1 MRAFRLVEPGRT
13 ALDEVERPIPGSGE
27 VLLRVGAA
35 SFCHSDV
42 AHLEQ
47 ANPFFDLP
55 VTIGHE
61 FAGTIVEVGPGVSTW
76 EPGTEVAVHIIQGC
90 AKCTACL
97 RGQDNRCHVGFRT
110 PGVHYDG
117 GMAEYVVA
125 PARSLVPLGGV
136 DMVTA
141 SVLTDAG
148 ITAAHAVA
156 HTRDLLGPTRSALV
170 IGVGGLGHLGLQ
182 LAAATTGAT
191 VYAVD
196 VEAGRLEVA
205 GQLGAAGAFLA
216 ADAAVAIRE
225 ATGGVGVDVVLDFVG
240 SAESVALAVAVVA
253 IGGALVLVGL
263 GGGEVG
269 MSLGFD
275 RPSFLGPQVPREVR
289 VVRSFCGTRD
299 DLVACLSLA
308 RRGVLRVHT
317 ETYSLDHAQDAFDA
331 LIAGRVLGRAVIVP

>member
-1 MRAFRLVEPGRT
+1 MRAFRLVAPGRT
-13 ALDEVERPIPGSGE
+13 ALTEVDRPVPGLGE
-27 VLLRVGAA
+27 VLLQVGAA

-47 ANPFFDLP
+47 PKPFFDLP

-61 FAGTIVEVGPGVSTW
+61 FAGTIVEVGPGVSSW

-90 AKCTACL
+90 AECSACL
-97 RGQDNRCHVGFRT
+97 RGQDNRCQVSIRA

-117 GMAEYVVA
+117 GMAEYVLA
-125 PARSLVPLGGV
+125 PARSLVPLHGV

-148 ITAAHAVA
+148 ITAAHALTHA
-156 HTRDLLGPTRSALV
+156 RDLLGPTRSALI

-182 LAAATTGAT
+182 LAAGTTGAT
-191 VYAVD
+191 VFAVD
-196 VEAGRLEVA
+196 VEAGRLDVA
-205 GQLGAAGAFLA
+205 RRLGAAEAFLA
-216 ADAAVAIRE
+216 ADAAVAVRE

-253 IGGALVLVGL
+253 LGGALVLVGL

-269 MSLGFD
+269 MSVGFEH
-275 RPSFLGPQVPREVR
+275 PSFVGPQVPHEVR

-308 RRGVLRVHT
+308 RRGVLRVHS
-317 ETYSLDHAQDAFDA
+317 ETYSLDRAQDALDA
-331 LIAGRVLGRAVIVP
+331 LTEGRVLGRAVVVP